1 MKKFS
6 RSLVACLPAIVLTT
20 AGFLFLFPLLASA
33 DVSLFPTGYWG
44 PLVSCAGINCNT
56 CHIFSTAQMVIYF
69 MMTLTIFVIGPIMIT
84 AGGIM
89 MLISAGNAERF
100 SSGRKMATGAVIGIL
115 IGLGAFLIV
124 NTLLRAIAKQVPGF
138 NSDSG
143 FTIQC
148 NARSPFV
155 PAIPRQDSEIEEI
168 PSLMGPS
175 APAAPAYTDPSVPPA
190 SEGDYS
196 GPQYEGTETPQD
208 EP

>member
-1 MKKFS
+1 MKKIV
-6 RSLVACLPAIVLTT
+6 VAVPYLLLAISYL
-20 AGFLFLFPLLASA
+20 LIPLAASA

-44 PLVSCAGINCNT
+44 PLVSCTGVDCNT

-89 MLISAGNAERF
+89 MLVSAGNAERF

-124 NTLLRAIAKQVPGF
+124 NTLLVAIAKQVPGF

-148 NARSPFV
+148 APGTRP
-155 PAIPRQDSEIEEI
+155 PLQAPR
-168 PSLMGPS
+168 
-175 APAAPAYTDPSVPPA
+175 YTDPSVPA
-190 SEGDYS
+190 SGDYS
-196 GPQYEGTETPQD
+196 GQQFENIRDYTFPQD
-208 EP
+208 VEE